1 MLYERLD
8 AEDRIND
15 KGYAHY
21 NTANVVYSPML
32 LTPEQLRAGYLW
44 MYKQFYS
51 FKNIFRRMPR
61 QKR

>member
-1 MLYERLD
+1 MRYDHLD
-8 AEDRIND
+8 AENRVID
-15 KGYAHY
+15 KDCAHY